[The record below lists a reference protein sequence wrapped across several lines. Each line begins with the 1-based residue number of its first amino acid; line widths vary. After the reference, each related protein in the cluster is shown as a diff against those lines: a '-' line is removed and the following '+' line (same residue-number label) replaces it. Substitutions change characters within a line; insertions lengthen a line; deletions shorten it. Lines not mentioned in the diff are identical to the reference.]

1 MRHIMPLLMQD
12 DELVVS
18 IPDRDG
24 AMHDYTFSMQP
35 NDVAL
40 SPIRSRRFDF

>member
-1 MRHIMPLLMQD
+1 MRHIMPALLQD
-12 DELVVS
+12 DQLVVS
-18 IPDRDG
+18 IPERTG

-40 SPIRSRRFDF
+40 GSIRSRCLDF